1 MPKKDQ
7 AVTGEAVTY
16 QISAPTGGVQLE
28 TFIPWTL
35 IKRGVKREVITPLD
49 APSEFR
55 EEAATERQARKAA
68 KDSALVRALGLSHF
82 WSQLLD
88 TGKAKT
94 SADIA
99 RLEAMNVVQVR
110 EILRLTLLAPDTIEA
125 ILDARQSRRLT
136 LEFLLR
142 RGIPLDWEE
151 QHRLVGSAMFGIRK
165 PLRGARWMLP
175 VSVLVGES
183 TTDAHAGL

>member
-16 QISAPTGGVQLE
+16 QIPDPAGGVQLE

-35 IKRGVKREVITPLD
+35 VKRGVKREVITPLD
-49 APSEFR
+49 APEAFR
-55 EEAATERQARKAA
+55 EEATAERQARKAS
-68 KDSALVRALGLSHF
+68 KDSALVRALGLAHY

-88 TGKAKT
+88 AGKAKT
-94 SADIA
+94 PADIA

-110 EILRLTLLAPDTIEA
+110 EILRLTLLAPDIIEA
-125 ILDARQSRRLT
+125 IVDARASRLT

-142 RGIPLDWEE
+142 RSIPRDWEE
-151 QHRLVGSAMFGIRK
+151 QRRLVGSAAFGIQ
-165 PLRGARWMLP
+165 
-175 VSVLVGES
+175 
-183 TTDAHAGL
+183 